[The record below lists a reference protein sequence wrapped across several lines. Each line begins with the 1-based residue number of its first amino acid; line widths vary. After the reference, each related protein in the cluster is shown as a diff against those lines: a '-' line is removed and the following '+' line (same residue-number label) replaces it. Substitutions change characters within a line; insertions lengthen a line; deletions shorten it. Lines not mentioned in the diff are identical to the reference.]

1 MKKLFPFLL
10 LLISLISCQKKHQ
23 DVIEIYLTKER
34 IPNNFGITLEEVS
47 QKHFEEQIDSN
58 DYKELYKIYDKGIT
72 YDTINKSIIYLGDF
86 SFSLSDLEN
95 VPIITN
101 DEIQGFD
108 FKNSQILL
116 KDTAIKKLSDLNNFH
131 QFVILANNKPIL
143 NGYFENH
150 FSSRLI
156 NTYFI
161 VYYRNVENI
170 PNFKVTESFNPLY
183 LFQGTGQKGWEYPDF
198 QTTNPE
204 FYQAFQTRNK
214 ENKLFGE

>member
-1 MKKLFPFLL
+1 
-10 LLISLISCQKKHQ
+10 
-23 DVIEIYLTKER
+23 KER

-143 NGYFENH
+143 NGYF
-150 FSSRLI
+150 
-156 NTYFI
+156 
-161 VYYRNVENI
+161 
-170 PNFKVTESFNPLY
+170 
-183 LFQGTGQKGWEYPDF
+183 
-198 QTTNPE
+198 
-204 FYQAFQTRNK
+204 
-214 ENKLFGE
+214 